1 MASAAMTAR
10 RPITLVF
17 HAAATPQDS
26 TRDLVATFDK
36 PGPLGL
42 NFGLHQNPD
51 YTYGMMVCGV
61 EENSAAADIVGL
73 RPGLSL
79 KSISNGNVAIR
90 AGSPQELDAICSA
103 AMGAARPITL
113 HFLQESFAEVKEI
126 VATFSE
132 EQTGPLGLDFGLAM
146 LPGGMV
152 GISVA
157 GIKPDSHASTVDGL
171 RENLVLKSVGGIEI
185 CAETPAQLSEVMET
199 AMSDARPV
207 DLVFAEQTPAVTYNE
222 VEATFTEKDTGP
234 LGFDFQLA
242 QLPDGTVGLS
252 VAGIAAYSHASMFP
266 EIKVGM
272 LLSTVSQG
280 DILLRAGSPYELNAV
295 MDAAMNQRRP
305 LSLRFGGLDGVDLAS
320 IEVAEMSA
328 MLPQVG
334 SPKWAGVLSRIKEIS
349 SAPEGAEEG
358 KEGQELKSVLQESI
372 DSLASLETTLTGAM
386 GQIYT
391 ASSNVLAA
399 SAVMA
404 GTVGGLDAEL
414 SQWMSLVSLA
424 EAAGIKVR
432 QRSKHLTH
440 ASAIS
445 IQLVLVWQWHMA
457 GANSGCVCFAMHGT
471 QGETDSFA
479 KEVGRLACSAMVDL
493 ESTLA
498 GMAPQ
503 EILLRDGTAPPVSGD
518 I

>member
-1 MASAAMTAR
+1 MAPFLNCLLTNVPSFDGRVGATTPQQLDIMASAAMTAR
-10 RPITLVF
+10 RPITLCF
-17 HAAATPQDS
+17 RPATTPQDS

-42 NFGLHQNPD
+42 HFGLQQNAD
-51 YTYGMMVCGV
+51 FTYGMKVCGV
-61 EENSAAADIVGL
+61 EENSAAAEIIGL
-73 RPGLSL
+73 RVGLSL
-79 KSISNGNVAIR
+79 KSISNGNVQIR
-90 AGSPQELDAICSA
+90 ASSPEELDAICSA

-113 HFLQESFAEVKEI
+113 HFLEESAAEAKEL

-132 EQTGPLGLDFGLAM
+132 EQTGPLGLGFGLAM

-171 RENLVLKSVGGIEI
+171 RENMLLKSVGGIEI
-185 CAETPAQLSEVMET
+185 CAATPVQLSEVMES
-199 AMSDARPV
+199 AMTDARPV
-207 DLVFAEQTPAVTYNE
+207 DLVFAEQTPAVSYNE
-222 VEATFTEKDTGP
+222 VEATFTEADAGP

-242 QLPDGTVGLS
+242 QLPDGTFGLA

-280 DILLRAGSPYELNAV
+280 DILLRASSPYKLNAV

-305 LSLRFGGLDGVDLAS
+305 LSLRFSGLDGADLAS
-320 IEVAEMSA
+320 IEVTKMASL
-328 MLPQVG
+328 LPQAG
-334 SPKWAGVLSRIKEIS
+334 SPKWAGMLSRIKEIR
-349 SAPEGAEEG
+349 SAEGADAG

-372 DSLASLETTLTGAM
+372 DSLASLESSLIGAM
-386 GQIYT
+386 THLYT

-399 SAVMA
+399 SAAMA

-424 EAAGIKVR
+424 EAAGVRVR
-432 QRSKHLTH
+432 QQSKHRTH
-440 ASAIS
+440 TATGFIHP
-445 IQLVLVWQWHMA
+445 VLLYQ
-457 GANSGCVCFAMHGT
+457 
-471 QGETDSFA
+471 
-479 KEVGRLACSAMVDL
+479 
-493 ESTLA
+493 
-498 GMAPQ
+498 
-503 EILLRDGTAPPVSGD
+503 
-518 I
+518 